1 MYYFEQLLY
10 EAASPRQVAPV
21 SAPTPK
27 PVTYAPPKPQTSPAL
42 EQQKQLQAQ
51 QEQPVK
57 PVPVQKAQ
65 APAEDDFD
73 FSGEDF
79 SDEEG
84 DMSQDPNSSLV
95 PIKRYYLIQKLFALN
110 DKLNQLRIKND
121 VLSLV
126 ILFIDSFSYESLLS
140 LSNKLV
146 EDIYL
151 QVKDTSKT
159 PETT

>member
-27 PVTYAPPKPQTSPAL
+27 PVTYAPPKPQVSPAL

-51 QEQPVK
+51 QEQPVQK
-57 PVPVQKAQ
+57 TKAQ
-65 APAEDDFD
+65 AQPAEDDFD

-140 LSNKLV
+140 LSNRLV

-151 QVKDTSKT
+151 QIKDTSKT

>member
-1 MYYFEQLLY
+1 MALIKDLQ
-10 EAASPRQVAPV
+10 AKQAQV
-21 SAPTPK
+21 S
-27 PVTYAPPKPQTSPAL
+27 
-42 EQQKQLQAQ
+42 QLQQ
-51 QEQPVK
+51 QSPHQ
-57 PVPVQKAQ
+57 Q
-65 APAEDDFD
+65 DDFD
-73 FSGEDF
+73 FSADDF
-79 SDEEG
+79 SDEDGEGEG
-84 DMSQDPNSSLV
+84 DISQDPTTTLI

-151 QVKDTSKT
+151 QVKETSKEAT
-159 PETT
+159 

>member
-1 MYYFEQLLY
+1 MYFFEQLLY
-10 EAASPRQVAPV
+10 EAATPMPTPPV
-21 SAPTPK
+21 PK
-27 PVTYAPPKPQTSPAL
+27 PVTYAPPKPQVSPAL

-51 QEQPVK
+51 AQPVK
-57 PVPVQKAQ
+57 TQ
-65 APAEDDFD
+65 ASVKEEPQDDFD
-73 FSGEDF
+73 MSGDF
-79 SDEEG
+79 SEDDIDDGEG
-84 DMSQDPNSSLV
+84 DISQDPNSSLV

-151 QVKDTSKT
+151 QVK
-159 PETT
+159 ETTKETT